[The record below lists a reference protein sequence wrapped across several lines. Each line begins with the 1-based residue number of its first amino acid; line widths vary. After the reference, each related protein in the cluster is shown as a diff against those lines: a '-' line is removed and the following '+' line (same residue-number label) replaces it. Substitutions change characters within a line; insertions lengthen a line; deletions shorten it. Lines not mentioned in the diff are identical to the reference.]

1 MALPLIPDPELMS
14 RLEQSVRGIDWAASL
29 VAPWQHE
36 SVEGEWT
43 PNAQVWHLLAV
54 ERENFQ
60 PRIHRI
66 LTEERPE
73 LARWDSD
80 SRMAEH
86 NGSTDIEELAGHFV
100 EERAKT
106 VGLLTG
112 LSAEQWQR
120 TGLWPDGQEV
130 DLGWI
135 ATKVLWHGLDHLALL
150 LDYHQEFERKTAQ
163 AWAALA
169 PGV

>member
-1 MALPLIPDPELMS
+1 MTAPRIPDPELMS
-14 RLEQSVRGIDWAASL
+14 RLEQSESGIDWAASL

-36 SVEGEWT
+36 SVEGEWR

-60 PRIHRI
+60 PRIQRI

-73 LARWDSD
+73 FARWDSEA
-80 SRMAEH
+80 RMAEH
-86 NGSTDIEELAGHFV
+86 NGHTDIEELAAQFV
-100 EERAKT
+100 AERGKT
-106 VGLLTG
+106 VAMLRG
-112 LSAEQWQR
+112 LSHEQWQR
-120 TGLWPDGQEV
+120 TATWPDGQEV

-150 LDYHQEFERKTAQ
+150 LDYHQEFDRRHARG
-163 AWAALA
+163 WSLA
-169 PGV
+169 TR